1 MVYVD
6 LERRTH
12 TTRKFENERSLR
24 LSIMTWAG
32 IKYLKISLLV
42 EPRRWMIEMK
52 YKEMK
57 HLDKIT
63 PEFCDSERENHHVHQ
78 AWLTL
83 LTGYA
88 RNLESRSI

>member
-1 MVYVD
+1 
-6 LERRTH
+6 
-12 TTRKFENERSLR
+12 
-24 LSIMTWAG
+24 
-32 IKYLKISLLV
+32 
-42 EPRRWMIEMK
+42 MIEMK